1 MKNKLLEEFKLGDY
15 RLKNRL
21 VMAPLTRMRADADL
35 APTALNVEYYRQRAS
50 AGLIVTEASQISQQA
65 QGYPS
70 TPGIY
75 TEKQV
80 AGWKQVTEAVHQEG
94 GRIFIQ
100 LWHVGRVSHS
110 SFHLNKGLPVA
121 PSAIPLNGKTLTATW
136 KQVPYETPRA
146 LETDEIRSI
155 INDYR
160 KAAENAKKAGFDGI
174 ELHSANGYLLN
185 QFLHETSNQ
194 RTDEYGG
201 SVKNRSRLVLEV
213 LEQLIE
219 VWGAG
224 KVGIRLSPFTFAG
237 DVYDPE
243 AYPVYEY
250 LLKKLES
257 LKLTYIHY
265 VRARPNEID
274 AQSVFEKEKQ
284 LWKGYDGTLIAAD
297 GFDTETAIDYV
308 ENGWADA
315 IAFGRNF
322 ISNPDLPKR
331 VAIGA
336 LLNPYDRNTFYGGA
350 EKGYTDYPFLKQE
363 EAV

>member
-15 RLKNRL
+15 KLKNRF

-35 APTALNVEYYRQRAS
+35 APTALNVAYYRQRAS
-50 AGLIVTEASQISQQA
+50 AGLIVTEASQISPQA

-80 AGWKQVTEAVHQEG
+80 AGWKQVTEAVHQED

-100 LWHVGRVSHS
+100 LWHVGRISHS
-110 SFHLNKGLPVA
+110 SFHPEEGLPVA
-121 PSAIPLNGKTLTATW
+121 PSAIPFTGKTLTATW
-136 KQVPYETPRA
+136 EQVPYETPRA
-146 LETDEIRSI
+146 LETEEIRAI
-155 INDYR
+155 IGDYR
-160 KAAENAKKAGFDGI
+160 KAAENAKAAGFDGV

-185 QFLHETSNQ
+185 QFLHATTNQ

-201 SVKNRSRLVLEV
+201 SVENRARLVLEV
-213 LEQLIE
+213 LEQLID

-237 DVYDPE
+237 DVYDPD

-257 LKLTYIHY
+257 LKLAYIHY
-265 VRARPNEID
+265 VRARPTEID
-274 AQSVFEKEKQ
+274 DASVFEKEKA
-284 LWKGYDGTLIAAD
+284 LWKNYNGTLIAAD
-297 GFDTETAIDYV
+297 GFDTATAIDYV

-315 IAFGRNF
+315 VAFGRHF
-322 ISNPDLPKR
+322 ISNPDLPAR
-331 VAIGA
+331 VALGA
-336 LLNPYDRNTFYGGA
+336 PLNPYDRDTFYGGA